1 MGSDIPFSSCT
12 TIWKY
17 CRIDG
22 DFQHGNGKIEINGHI
37 YEKGIVQHAAGAA
50 KFTLGGE
57 YNRFSSC
64 IGISKL
70 NVDPDCGVTAG
81 DARFRI
87 KGDQVVLR
95 DWDVK
100 DSPEDPTCIEIGI
113 TDVEELELEV
123 DLNGSRDCDLS
134 TWADAKVFKSG
145 NCFIQVNVT
154 SLLATRLLII
164 SVL

>member
-12 TIWKY
+12 TIWRTCKV
-17 CRIDG
+17 DG
-22 DFQHGNGKIEINGHI
+22 DFKHGNGKIEINGHI
-37 YEKGIVQHAAGAA
+37 YEKGIVQHAAGVA
-50 KFTLGGE
+50 KFTLRGE
-57 YNRFSSC
+57 YTRFSSC

-70 NVDPDCGVTAG
+70 DADPDCGVTAG

-87 KGDQVVLR
+87 KGDQLVLR

-100 DSPEDPTCIEIGI
+100 GSPEDPTCFDIGI
-113 TDVEELELEV
+113 IDVEELELEV

-145 NCFIQVNVT
+145 NIFIQVH
-154 SLLATRLLII
+154 SI
-164 SVL
+164 SYDHISH